1 MLIVLFIISLI
12 FILISYFCIKA
23 DDGEIDILFVIG
35 TTISLIGIISIF
47 IILVAVISCT
57 IEISKSTVVDN
68 KIAMY
73 QEENKK
79 IEKEIT
85 SVVNSYKDY
94 EKEVISN
101 TGEMAT
107 ILVRFPELKSN
118 KIVSKQIQV
127 YVDNNNK
134 IKELK
139 EEKINNSIYKWW
151 LYFGK

>member
-118 KIVSKQIQV
+118 KLVSKQIQV

>member
-107 ILVRFPELKSN
+107 ILVRFP
-118 KIVSKQIQV
+118 
-127 YVDNNNK
+127 
-134 IKELK
+134 
-139 EEKINNSIYKWW
+139 
-151 LYFGK
+151 

>member
-12 FILISYFCIKA
+12 FILISYFCIKT
-23 DDGEIDILFVIG
+23 DNGEIDIFYLVGI
-35 TTISLIGIISIF
+35 TISLIGIISI
-47 IILVAVISCT
+47 ITISVASISCT
-57 IEISKSTVVDN
+57 IEISKSTVIDK

-73 QEENKK
+73 QEENQK

-118 KIVSKQIQV
+118 KLVSKQIQV

-139 EEKINNSIYKWW
+139 EEKINYSIYKWW

>member
-23 DDGEIDILFVIG
+23 DDGEIEFLFGVG
-35 TTISLIGIISIF
+35 TTISLTGVISIF

-57 IEISKSTVVDN
+57 IEVSKSTVVDN

-118 KIVSKQIQV
+118 ELVSKQIQI
-127 YVDNNNK
+127 YVDNNNN
-134 IKELK
+134 IKKLK
-139 EEKINNSIYKWW
+139 EEKINYSIYKWW

>member
-85 SVVNSYKDY
+85 RVVNSYKDY

>member
-12 FILISYFCIKA
+12 FILIGYFCIKA
-23 DDGEIDILFVIG
+23 DDEKNEFLFGVG
-35 TTISLIGIISIF
+35 TTISLTGVISIF

-57 IEISKSTVVDN
+57 IEVSKSTVIDK

-118 KIVSKQIQV
+118 ELVSKQIQI
-127 YVDNNNK
+127 YVDNNNN
-134 IKELK
+134 IKKLK
-139 EEKINNSIYKWW
+139 EEKINYTIYKWW

>member
-1 MLIVLFIISLI
+1 MLIVLFIIILLIMVGSIAFVIKDDFDHDTLYGVSILVSLLSAI
-12 FILISYFCIKA
+12 AFFVI
-23 DDGEIDILFVIG
+23 ILFIIDCGVKASSSIVIDKK
-35 TTISLIGIISIF
+35 IS
-47 IILVAVISCT
+47 
-57 IEISKSTVVDN
+57 
-68 KIAMY
+68 MY

-101 TGEMAT
+101 AGEMAT
-107 ILVRFPELKSN
+107 ILIRFPELKSN
-118 KIVSKQIQV
+118 ELVNKQIQV

-134 IKELK
+134 IKKLK
-139 EEKINNSIYKWW
+139 EDKIDYSLAKWW

>member
-107 ILVRFPELKSN
+107 ILVRFSELKSN
-118 KIVSKQIQV
+118 KLVSKQIQV

>member
-1 MLIVLFIISLI
+1 MLIVLFIIILLI
-12 FILISYFCIKA
+12 MVGSIAFVIK
-23 DDGEIDILFVIG
+23 DDFDHDILCGLSLMVSLLSAIAFFVIIFVAIDCG
-35 TTISLIGIISIF
+35 VKASSSVVIDKKIS
-47 IILVAVISCT
+47 
-57 IEISKSTVVDN
+57 
-68 KIAMY
+68 MY

-101 TGEMAT
+101 AGEMAT
-107 ILVRFPELKSN
+107 ILIRFPELKSN
-118 KIVSKQIQV
+118 ELVNKQIQV

-134 IKELK
+134 IKKLK
-139 EEKINNSIYKWW
+139 EDKIDYSLAKWW

>member
-1 MLIVLFIISLI
+1 MLIVLFII
-12 FILISYFCIKA
+12 ILLVMVGSIAFVIK
-23 DDGEIDILFVIG
+23 DDFDNDILCGV
-35 TTISLIGIISIF
+35 SIMIF
-47 IILVAVISCT
+47 LLSVVVFFAIILFAIDCGVKASSSIVIDKK
-57 IEISKSTVVDN
+57 IS
-68 KIAMY
+68 MY

-101 TGEMAT
+101 AGEMAT
-107 ILVRFPELKSN
+107 ILIRFPELKSN
-118 KIVSKQIQV
+118 ELVNKQIQV

-134 IKELK
+134 IKKLK
-139 EEKINNSIYKWW
+139 EDKIDYSLAKWW

>member
-1 MLIVLFIISLI
+1 MLIVLFIIILLVMVGSIAFAIKDDFDHDTLCGMSIMI
-12 FILISYFCIKA
+12 FLLSVVAFFVI
-23 DDGEIDILFVIG
+23 ILFIIDCGVKASSSIVIDKK
-35 TTISLIGIISIF
+35 IS
-47 IILVAVISCT
+47 
-57 IEISKSTVVDN
+57 
-68 KIAMY
+68 MY

-101 TGEMAT
+101 AGEMAT
-107 ILVRFPELKSN
+107 ILIRFPELKSN
-118 KIVSKQIQV
+118 ELVNKQIQV

-134 IKELK
+134 IKKLK
-139 EEKINNSIYKWW
+139 EDKIDYSLAKWW

>member
-12 FILISYFCIKA
+12 FILIGYFCIKA
-23 DDGEIDILFVIG
+23 DDEKNEFLFGVG
-35 TTISLIGIISIF
+35 TTISLTGVISIF

-57 IEISKSTVVDN
+57 IEVSNSTVVDN

-118 KIVSKQIQV
+118 ELVSKQIQI
-127 YVDNNNK
+127 YVDNNNN
-134 IKELK
+134 IKKLK
-139 EEKINNSIYKWW
+139 EEKINYTIYKWW

>member
-118 KIVSKQIQV
+118 KLVSKQIQV

-151 LYFGK
+151 LYLGK

>member
-12 FILISYFCIKA
+12 FILVGYFCIKA
-23 DDGEIDILFVIG
+23 DDGEIDILFAVG
-35 TTISLIGIISIF
+35 TTISLIGIISI
-47 IILVAVISCT
+47 ITISVAVISCT
-57 IEISKSTVVDN
+57 IEVSKSTVVDN

-107 ILVRFPELKSN
+107 ILIRFPELKSN
-118 KIVSKQIQV
+118 ELVSKQIQI
-127 YVDNNNK
+127 YVDNNNN
-134 IKELK
+134 IKKSK
-139 EEKINNSIYKWW
+139 EEKINYSIYKWW

>member
-23 DDGEIDILFVIG
+23 DDGEIETLFVVG
-35 TTISLIGIISIF
+35 TTISLTGVISVF
-47 IILVAVISCT
+47 IILVAVISCA
-57 IEISKSTVVDN
+57 IEVSKSTVVDN

-118 KIVSKQIQV
+118 KLVSKQIQV

-139 EEKINNSIYKWW
+139 EEKINYSIYKWW

>member
-12 FILISYFCIKA
+12 FILIGYFCIKA
-23 DDGEIDILFVIG
+23 DDGEIEILFGVG
-35 TTISLIGIISIF
+35 TTISLTGVISIF

-57 IEISKSTVVDN
+57 IEASKSTVVDN

-101 TGEMAT
+101 TGQMVT
-107 ILVRFPELKSN
+107 ILIKFPELKSN
-118 KIVSKQIQV
+118 ELVKKQLDV
-127 YVDNNNK
+127 YLNNNDK
-134 IKELK
+134 IKSLK
-139 EEKINNSIYKWW
+139 EEKIDYQVSKWW
-151 LYFGK
+151 LYFGE